1 MHSLLNVER
10 FCPDKIQTRLSFTS
24 IHQPIDNC
32 LNRKISYIY
41 IYGLSEHEVHR
52 KTAGKQRLFQ
62 VVVFHFPTFSTVAPS
77 GNFPQLW
84 NVYEKIPYSW
94 MILRLYDLPYLA
106 GGLEFGTW
114 IVFFHILGIRWTTDF
129 HIFQRGGNHQVAGAS
144 GAWRFYSVSA
154 SKHLFSTLLAVVGVV
169 VFHQLCQLF
178 QHDQWCTSL
187 EITSPHILEVTTS
200 QRWIHLWPHQS
211 LHFSVKIGKNIQRTC
226 SSVASRSCVNWS
238 ERAVA

>member
-1 MHSLLNVER
+1 MIYDDYNDH
-10 FCPDKIQTRLSFTS
+10 TS
-24 IHQPIDNC
+24 WE
-32 LNRKISYIY
+32 KISHKPLNIDTPWSSLIVIIY
-41 IYGLSEHEVHR
+41 DYMTGWWYTYSSEKYEFVSWYDYSQLNGQI
-52 KTAGKQRLFQ
+52 KN
-62 VVVFHFPTFSTVAPS
+62 AP
-77 GNFPQLW
+77 N
-84 NVYEKIPYSW
+84 
-94 MILRLYDLPYLA
+94 
-106 GGLEFGTW
+106 
-114 IVFFHILGIRWTTDF
+114 
-129 HIFQRGGNHQVAGAS
+129 QVAGAS

-154 SKHLFSTLLAVVGVV
+154 SKRLFSTLLAVVGVV

-211 LHFSVKIGKNIQRTC
+211 LHFSVKIGKHIQRTC